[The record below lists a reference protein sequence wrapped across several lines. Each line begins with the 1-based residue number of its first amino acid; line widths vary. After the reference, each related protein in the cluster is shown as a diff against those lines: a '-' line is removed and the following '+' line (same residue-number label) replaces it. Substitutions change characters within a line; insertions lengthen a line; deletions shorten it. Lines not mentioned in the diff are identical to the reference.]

1 MSIGNN
7 IRKMRKKA
15 GLTQKELGE
24 RLGDVYKRQFQTS
37 LHAPSSSPC
46 QVSADLLP
54 PALRKDS
61 VSTE

>member
-24 RLGDVYKRQFQTS
+24 RLGISQAAIGQFEND
-37 LHAPSSSPC
+37 SSNP
-46 QVSADLLP
+46 
-54 PALRKDS
+54 K
-61 VSTE
+61 TGI